1 MTVTLFGVCVPAQS
15 VLRRRGISFKAWPNH
30 FDWVINIH
38 RESIMTVANV
48 SLASGASLPQALR
61 TAQEAI
67 HLPEVQQMLRRLA
80 DYKLGI
86 FMPHMHDG
94 KTGEFKSL
102 PDEVTQVESGL
113 EVSFQPTNEIVNQT
127 DRFFPVGWFW
137 RAGASTLSAVC
148 EMVSEERSGSTE
160 RYTKHKMPKGS

>member
-1 MTVTLFGVCVPAQS
+1 
-15 VLRRRGISFKAWPNH
+15 
-30 FDWVINIH
+30 
-38 RESIMTVANV
+38 MTVANV
-48 SLASGASLPQALR
+48 SLANGARLPQALR

-86 FMPHMHDG
+86 FMPHMHDD

-102 PDEVTQVESGL
+102 PDEVTQVESGF
-113 EVSFQPTNEIVNQT
+113 EVSFQPSEEIVNQT
-127 DRFFPVGWFW
+127 DRFLPVGWFW
-137 RAGASTLSAVC
+137 RAGVSTPAAVC

-160 RYTKHKMPKGS
+160 RYTKHKMPKRN